1 MSDAGVSAGI
11 DSGSGNAGKP
21 GARALAVRWLAEA
34 VHRRGDLYPY
44 RGSETLRPATRAEEG
59 IATQRRIQRDRPP
72 DYRVEYPVRQRF
84 MVNGAEFELRG
95 RVDGLLVEEDSGL
108 VEEFKATRIDVET
121 VHFHDGAVHW
131 AQARLYAALV
141 APEHPGVR
149 NWRLRLVY
157 CHPDTGRTRT
167 YEESSGPDALARFLS
182 ETLERLRPPAQAHHE
197 RARNAWLNARPF
209 PYERFRL
216 HQRALA
222 RRCYRAMQDR
232 EALLIEAP
240 TGSGKTMAAVYP
252 ALKSLAAEGSGK
264 LLFLTSRGTGA
275 RAAQSALARIDPGR
289 EHLRTLTVTAKE
301 KACIVEGM
309 PCSADACSYARGYY
323 DKRDAALEALLEER
337 AIGPDLLE
345 STARRHEVCPF
356 ELSLDAA
363 VRSDVVVCDYNYVFD
378 PVVRLQRFMA
388 DDEIDLLIDEAHQLN
403 GRAMEMLSCRLDR
416 HAFKAALAEPVGD
429 QVAKRLQSI
438 DRALLVLRRQY
449 GTDNETVIDQPQA
462 LTRAIGRFLDEM
474 QSSAADLSRLP
485 ALRTAVFD
493 AGRWLRSEGW
503 REAGPFEYLLDTHR
517 RGIAVRSQCL
527 DPGRHIR
534 DTLAGY
540 RGSIRFSG
548 TLSPLPLYNRLHGL
562 DDAPSERA
570 ASAFGGHQLAVLLV
584 RDIDTYYRGREE
596 SIGRLVGAVHA
607 VYSSRAGHC
616 LVAFPSYA
624 YLDRFCDAAGGRF
637 PEGSLH
643 RQVPDMT
650 ESEREAFLAA
660 LREAGEPRLA
670 AVVLGG
676 VFAESVDL
684 AEVPLA
690 GVIAVGAGIPPPD
703 LIRDRQRQYFD
714 QVSGNGRQVAFL
726 LPAMTRIVQ
735 AAGRL
740 LRSPEQR
747 GVICLI
753 DPRFGNAEYRQFF
766 PAHWEPQ
773 PVPASELGA
782 AVAKFWEGSIL
793 PASQAQCGAMEAAG

>member
-1 MSDAGVSAGI
+1 MSNEGVRAGI
-11 DSGSGNAGKP
+11 DKGAGNASEP
-21 GARALAVRWLAEA
+21 GARAVAVRWLAEA
-34 VHRRGDLYPY
+34 VHRQGDLYPY
-44 RGSETLRPATRAEEG
+44 RGSETIRPATRAAEG

-72 DYRVEYPVRQRF
+72 DYRTEYPVHRRIA
-84 MVNGAEFELRG
+84 VNGAEFELRG
-95 RVDGLLVEEDSGL
+95 RVDGFLVEDDIGL

-121 VHFHDGAVHW
+121 VHFHDGPVHW
-131 AQARLYAALV
+131 AQARLYAALL
-141 APEHPGVR
+141 ALEHRGVR

-157 CHPDTGRTRT
+157 CHPDTGRART
-167 YEESSGPDALARFLS
+167 YEESSEPQALALFLR
-182 ETLERLRPPAQAHHE
+182 ETLECLRPPAQANHE
-197 RARNAWLNARPF
+197 RVRNAWLDARHF
-209 PYERFRL
+209 PYPSFRP

-222 RRCYRAMQDR
+222 RRCYRAMQGR

-240 TGSGKTMAAVYP
+240 TGSGKTMAAIYP
-252 ALKSLAAEGSGK
+252 ALKSLAAAGTGK

-275 RAAQSALARIDPGR
+275 RAAQSALTRIDPAR
-289 EHLRTLTVTAKE
+289 DCLRAVTVTAKE

-309 PCSADACSYARGYY
+309 PCSADQCFYARGYY

-337 AIGPDLLE
+337 AIGPDQIE
-345 STARRHEVCPF
+345 SAARRHEVCPF
-356 ELSLDAA
+356 ELSLDVA
-363 VRSDVVVCDYNYVFD
+363 VRADVVVCDYNYVFD

-388 DDEIDLLIDEAHQLN
+388 DDEIGLLIDEAHQLN
-403 GRAMEMLSCRLDR
+403 TRTMDMLSCRLDR
-416 HAFKAALAEPVGD
+416 FTYKAALSEPVGGP
-429 QVAKRLQSI
+429 VARRLKSI
-438 DRALLVLRRQY
+438 DRALVALRRQY
-449 GTDNETVIDQPQA
+449 GADNETVIDEPQA
-462 LTRAIGRFLDEM
+462 LTRAIARFLDEM
-474 QSSAADLSRLP
+474 QDSEADLSRLS

-503 REAGPFEYLLDTHR
+503 REPGPFEYLLDTR
-517 RGIAVRSQCL
+517 RRCIAVRSQCL

-534 DTLAGY
+534 ETLARY

-562 DDAPSERA
+562 VDAPCERA
-570 ASAFGGHQLAVLLV
+570 ANAFGGHQLAVLLV

-596 SIGRLVGAVHA
+596 SIGRLVDAVHA
-607 VYSSRAGHC
+607 VFSSRAGHY

-624 YLDRFCDAAGGRF
+624 YLDRFCDEARGRF
-637 PEGSLH
+637 PVGSLH
-643 RQVPDMT
+643 RQVPGMT
-650 ESEREAFLAA
+650 DAERDAFLAA
-660 LREAGEPRLA
+660 LREAGEPCLA

-703 LIRDRQRQYFD
+703 LVRARQRRYFD

-753 DPRFGNAEYRQFF
+753 DPRLGNAEYRQFF
-766 PAHWEPQ
+766 PAHWVPR
-773 PVPASELGA
+773 PVPSSELGA

-793 PASQAQCGAMEAAG
+793 RASLAQCGAMEAAG